1 MLLVADNHLYLRC
14 DQRGHPLAIPER
26 RRGRGA
32 EVRLKG
38 EATMSLIAL
47 TYIAS

>member
-14 DQRGHPLAIPER
+14 DQCGHPLAIPER
-26 RRGRGA
+26 RRARA
-32 EVRLKG
+32 EVRLKV
-38 EATMSLIAL
+38 EATMSLITL